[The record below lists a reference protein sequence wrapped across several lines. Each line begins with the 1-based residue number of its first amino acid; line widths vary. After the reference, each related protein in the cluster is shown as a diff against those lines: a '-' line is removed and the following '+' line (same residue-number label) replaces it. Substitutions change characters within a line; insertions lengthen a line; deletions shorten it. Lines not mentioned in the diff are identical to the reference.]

1 MRYNSSTPRTLA
13 LLLFLSTLLL
23 AATPLALAAANATF
37 DEEDDAGYE
46 ETARVVRVS
55 LIRGDVSLRRAGS
68 KSWEKATLNL
78 PLVEGDRLATGADAR
93 LEIQIDARNF
103 IRLGEYATLDIITL
117 RDAGIALSL
126 PEGTATLRLAG
137 FDDKR
142 EYFEID
148 APKTTLAAEQKGSY
162 RLDVA
167 QNGNVRVTVRDGG
180 RARLYSETS
189 GFTLRDGRTAELAYN
204 ETDEDGDWE
213 LTTARGSDNWDA
225 WIDERE
231 SYLASRLRYDRRNRY
246 YDESVWGAEEL
257 DSYGDWV
264 NSGEYGYVWRPHVT
278 VINNYNNWAPYRYG
292 SWRWVS
298 PYGWTWVGDEPWGWA
313 PYHYGRWVYSNN
325 YWAWAPRGYAYYG
338 HRRSYWRPALVA
350 FVNINIGGGG
360 GGYYGG
366 EHVAWYPLGYHQR
379 DPRSNFFRR
388 AANRAREGQRIA
400 NLDRVNPIYQ
410 RAVTTL
416 PTREFGKG
424 FGRGQPATKEL
435 ALRAITADPVRGKLA
450 VRPDETAPGT
460 FIARPVVVG
469 RDRKAGGDSALV
481 IRNPTDP
488 SIAPVERRKTGAAK
502 RLPGLAL
509 DDELRRG
516 RIYNNREPRSIKAD
530 KRAEA
535 NNGGGGEV
543 GGNVSTGN
551 NGERVMGNNGERGTG
566 AVARPARPIR
576 RLPDTRDGVNGVGD
590 NGGANGV
597 PAMKRPARQDDPN
610 AETLLRPRPGVRDG
624 EERPARKVKPVERE
638 RRNDDTATPP
648 QPDYNGERPT
658 TAVRP
663 EGRNERAKPVERER
677 PAPEVYRPRPEVR
690 EERKTQREER
700 PEPHYERPAPPPSE
714 ERPAPREERSA
725 PREERHAPTPREERR
740 PDPPPQR
747 EERRP
752 DPPRQREES
761 PAVRQRTR
769 PIDND

>member
-1 MRYNSSTPRTLA
+1 
-13 LLLFLSTLLL
+13 LFLSTLLL
-23 AATPLALAAANATF
+23 AASPLAFAAANATF

-55 LIRGDVSLRRAGS
+55 LIRGDVSLRRAGN
-68 KSWEKATLNL
+68 KNWEKATLNL

-103 IRLGEYATLDIITL
+103 VRVGEYATLDIVTL
-117 RDAGIALSL
+117 RDAGVALSL
-126 PEGTATLRLAG
+126 PEGTATLRLAS
-137 FDDKR
+137 FDNTR

-204 ETDEDGDWE
+204 EADAEDGDWE
-213 LTTARGSDNWDA
+213 LSGARGTDNWDA
-225 WIDERE
+225 WVDERE
-231 SYLASRLRYDRRNRY
+231 SYLATRLRYDRRNRY

-257 DSYGDWV
+257 DAYGDWV

-325 YWAWAPRGYAYYG
+325 YWAWAPRGYAHYG
-338 HRRSYWRPALVA
+338 QRSYWRPALVA

-366 EHVAWYPLGYHQR
+366 GDHVAWYPLGYHQR

-388 AANRAREGQRIA
+388 AVNRARDGQRIA
-400 NLDRVNPIYQ
+400 NLDRINPIYQ

-416 PTREFGKG
+416 PAREFG
-424 FGRGQPATKEL
+424 RGLARAQPATKEF
-435 ALRAITADPVRGKLA
+435 ALRAITAEPVKGKLA
-450 VRPDETAPGT
+450 VRPVESDPATVM
-460 FIARPVVVG
+460 ARPAI
-469 RDRKAGGDSALV
+469 RDRKAGGDTLV

-488 SIAPVERRKTGAAK
+488 SIALLERKTGAASRK
-502 RLPGLAL
+502 PGLAL
-509 DDELRRG
+509 DGELRRG
-516 RIYNNREPRSIKAD
+516 RIYNNREPRAVKAD
-530 KRAEA
+530 KREET
-535 NNGGGGEV
+535 NNGGGV

-551 NGERVMGNNGERGTG
+551 NGERIMGNNGERGTG
-566 AVARPARPIR
+566 AVARPTRPTR
-576 RLPDTRDGVNGVGD
+576 PRDTRDGVNSGSD
-590 NGGANGV
+590 SNGM
-597 PAMKRPARQDDPN
+597 PAMKRPARQDDGN
-610 AETLLRPRPGVRDG
+610 AETLRPRPRVRD
-624 EERPARKVKPVERE
+624 EERPERKVKPVERE
-638 RRNDDTATPP
+638 RPNDDDGVTPP
-648 QPDYNGERPT
+648 QPDYRRERP
-658 TAVRP
+658 AVRP
-663 EGRNERAKPVERER
+663 EARDERAKPVERER

-700 PEPHYERPAPPPSE
+700 PEPRYERPDPPQQRE

-725 PREERHAPTPREERR
+725 PREERQAPPE
-740 PDPPPQR
+740 QR
-747 EERRP
+747 EERRSEP
-752 DPPRQREES
+752 SPPPSEERRADPPRQREES
-761 PAVRQRTR
+761 QPAVRQKTK